1 MKQLKSENNHTSNM
15 LSIAGLTA
23 AVASSLC
30 CIGPLVALLSGV
42 SGVASTFSW
51 IEPVRPWLM
60 IGSGLAL
67 AFAFREAYKPTAVD
81 DCNCEVPAK
90 KKFFQTKSFVWTI
103 AALSVVMFSFPYYS
117 GALLPA
123 PSSEYVF
130 ANSSNHLKATINIEG
145 MTCTGCENHVQ
156 SALLLTGAVDS
167 ASANYEMGSAF
178 ATYDPEQISPEELKR
193 AIEVETGY
201 TVTDIKIK
209 D

>member
-1 MKQLKSENNHTSNM
+1 MKQLKSKNSQTSNM

-23 AVASSLC
+23 AIASSLC
-30 CIGPLVALLSGV
+30 CIGPLVALLGGV

-51 IEPVRPWLM
+51 IEPARPWLM

-67 AFAFREAYKPTAVD
+67 AFAFREAYKPIAVD
-81 DCNCEVPAK
+81 DCNCEMPAK

-103 AALSVVMFSFPYYS
+103 TALSVVMFSFPYYS
-117 GALLPA
+117 GSLLPA
-123 PSSEYVF
+123 QSSDYVF
-130 ANSSNHLKATINIEG
+130 ANSSNHLQATINIEG

-156 SALLLTGAVDS
+156 SALLSTGAVDS

-178 ATYDPEQISPEELKR
+178 ATFDPEQISPEELKN

-201 TVTDIKIK
+201 TVTEFTINE
-209 D
+209 